1 MDPMAEQEKQVTQ
14 PVTGANGNGHVREIE
29 QEFVR
34 GHLLQAYGCFSS
46 GHKFC
51 REVCPVYQ
59 VTRNEQ
65 YTPTA
70 FHANV
75 VAIEKGAAK
84 LEDVAENYSYC
95 TLCGGCELRCPNTLF
110 VGDFYRNRTR
120 TVKLVQDMRAA
131 ANKAGLGLWPKWQ
144 RWVEAT
150 MVGKNEPVLD
160 YQNITPVDPNRVADW
175 AKDLPFEIPRG
186 GENILFVDCEAA
198 YYRTSLPKAVAKILH
213 AAGVPFGLMYEQWC
227 CGGPSLEM
235 GYPDH
240 ARYLAEHNVAD
251 WKKAGAKRVFVL
263 DPHDYISFVDMYPQL
278 FPPEELPEFVFMID
292 FVAQLLDEGKIKFVK
307 PIEKTVTYHDP
318 CRMNKRLGKW
328 EAPRKIL
335 RAIPGLTFID
345 VDHVTQW
352 AYCSGAGGGF
362 AVEHPDLAKK
372 IADLRISRAKE
383 LGVEGLVSACPWSE
397 RPLTSSG
404 REQQLE
410 VYDLL
415 ELVAEAMGLNS

>member
-1 MDPMAEQEKQVTQ
+1 
-14 PVTGANGNGHVREIE
+14 
-29 QEFVR
+29 
-34 GHLLQAYGCFSS
+34 
-46 GHKFC
+46 
-51 REVCPVYQ
+51 
-59 VTRNEQ
+59 
-65 YTPTA
+65 
-70 FHANV
+70 
-75 VAIEKGAAK
+75 
-84 LEDVAENYSYC
+84 
-95 TLCGGCELRCPNTLF
+95 
-110 VGDFYRNRTR
+110 
-120 TVKLVQDMRAA
+120 
-131 ANKAGLGLWPKWQ
+131 
-144 RWVEAT
+144 
-150 MVGKNEPVLD
+150 
-160 YQNITPVDPNRVADW
+160 
-175 AKDLPFEIPRG
+175 
-186 GENILFVDCEAA
+186 
-198 YYRTSLPKAVAKILH
+198 
-213 AAGVPFGLMYEQWC
+213 
-227 CGGPSLEM
+227 
-235 GYPDH
+235 
-240 ARYLAEHNVAD
+240 
-251 WKKAGAKRVFVL
+251 
-263 DPHDYISFVDMYPQL
+263 MYPQL